1 MVQAIVNLGERE
13 DRVLMII
20 RGKYGIKNKSDAVN
34 FIIGRYEDELLE
46 PGLRPEYEKKLKSI
60 KAQKGIK
67 FKDISELKR
76 HIQDAKL

>member
-20 RGKYGIKNKSDAVN
+20 RGKYGLRNKSDAMN
-34 FIIGRYEDELLE
+34 FVIGRFEDTLLE
-46 PGLRPEYEKKLKSI
+46 PELRPEYAERLRGI

-67 FKDISELKR
+67 FKDINELKR
-76 HIQDAKL
+76 HIQNARV